1 MAAPTTVTVLAASTA
16 TPATGGCIYS
26 EPPLTQWGPSASWPV
41 VLVPIGG
48 PSSTVPVSTLTLPP
62 LICIGKR
69 SIPRGAGPPFFSPT
83 WLYCEPWHGHSNH
96 FDVSHEGTRHP
107 RWGHFWKRA
116 TSPSSSPAWMAV
128 NMVEVYWACAEP
140 MASDGYRVIHM

>member
-48 PSSTVPVSTLTLPP
+48 PWICPAVPVSTVRTPP
-62 LICIGKR
+62 SMVAAKR
-69 SIPRGAGPPFFSPT
+69 SMPRGAGPPFFSPT
-83 WLYCEPWHGHSNH
+83 RLYCEPWQGHSNH
-96 FDVSHEGTRHP
+96 CDVSHSGTRHP

-116 TSPSSSPAWMAV
+116 TSPASSPAWMAE
-128 NMVEVYWACAEP
+128 NMVEVYWAWAEP
-140 MASDGYRVIHM
+140 MASDGYRV